1 MIVTRAAHQPD
12 SETMQT
18 ELPGFRPEFSHLV
31 TLARA
36 EHPAGFHVMDT
47 GPALEAQGLTPLH
60 SFVGPHQRIWSLVLV
75 WFFCPVIDDP
85 GGVAARSPGRALT
98 A

>member
-12 SETMQT
+12 SETMQS

-47 GPALEAQGLTPLH
+47 GPALEAQGLPPPTPP
-60 SFVGPHQRIWSLVLV
+60 SWPYTAT
-75 WFFCPVIDDP
+75 P
-85 GGVAARSPGRALT
+85 PGRICGAHCST
-98 A
+98 PPTTGPSPTHNDTQSSG